1 MLHHCQAIS
10 LDGVYLEDISHI
22 IHPDTA
28 ARYLA
33 DTAQPNRFIQEWDL
47 PQGYSQ
53 FVSRYQFFHWQRP
66 WAAYR
71 DTLNDIKF
79 GKLVLLRKN
88 MSSYDMSG
96 VLTKSGD
103 LRNDLPSLLRA
114 RLKYIMSRQLRR
126 PAYYARTT
134 VERRAK
140 QEEQLEQRAQSA
152 KKKEKLEITITL
164 GIFFDG
170 TGNNAVNTD
179 NMLSACTAKH
189 YNLANSEAEGI
200 IGKCASDDFGFSGVG
215 ATSYTGYYTNVFWLN
230 KLYVNQLILDS
241 REAQYSIYID
251 GIGTEAGKSDSS
263 IGQGLGISD
272 TGVVAKTDK
281 AVSLIPQKLRHAL
294 TVIKDELSAYDVVIK
309 KIQFDIFGFSRGAAA
324 TRHFANRVQS
334 EDAAIISAI
343 RAGMAGTTFQG
354 SPAGKNR
361 FIGIFD
367 TVAAI
372 GTPANGLNPHN
383 ADTGDVNIALRPGVA
398 EKVFHI
404 TAANECRFNFALNSV
419 KPAWPELALPGVHS
433 DIGGGYYPVVKE
445 NLFLTR
451 PETTTVLLDYPDE
464 QTRSY
469 QKAMDQLPIM
479 DSYPSIAPILRTSEI
494 SVETWYDDRMPS
506 NHYGEL
512 QKRSFAA
519 LTLRNRV
526 VKNDWSKITL
536 RVMVDAAKEAGVAFE
551 KQTNSDIPADLI
563 SLCDKA
569 IVMGKAVRSGGNSED
584 FNDKEVDIIAKNYIH
599 TSANWNS
606 VIINSNG
613 SIVGGASPSETIG
626 FVNRPDE
633 KWRRTVYNM
642 DGKKSQV

>member
-1 MLHHCQAIS
+1 MLHHCQTIS
-10 LDGVYLEDISHI
+10 LDDIYLEDIPHI
-22 IHPDTA
+22 IHPGTA
-28 ARYLA
+28 AHNLA

-47 PQGYSQ
+47 PQNYSQ
-53 FVSRYQFFHWQRP
+53 FVSRCQTFHWQRP

-88 MSSYDMSG
+88 MTGYNMSG
-96 VLTKSGD
+96 VLTTSGD
-103 LRNDLPSLLRA
+103 LRNDLPSLLQA
-114 RLKYIMSRQLRR
+114 RLRYILSRQQRR
-126 PAYYARTT
+126 PAYYARPTA
-134 VERRAK
+134 ESKIK
-140 QEEQLEQRAQSA
+140 QEEQPEQRAQAA
-152 KKKEKLEITITL
+152 KKKEKIEITIIL

-170 TGNNAVNTD
+170 TGNNAVNTE
-179 NMLSACTAKH
+179 NMLNACTAKH

-200 IGKCASDDFGFSGVG
+200 ISKCAKDEFGFSGVG
-215 ATSYTGYYTNVFWLN
+215 ATSYTGYYTNVYWLN
-230 KLYVNQLILDS
+230 KLYLNQLILDN

-251 GIGTEAGKSDSS
+251 GIGTGAGKSDSS

-281 AVSLIPQKLRHAL
+281 AVSLIPQKLRHAV
-294 TVIKDELSAYDVVIK
+294 TVVKDELSAYDVVIK

-343 RAGMAGTTFQG
+343 RAGMAGTTFEG

-372 GTPANGLNPHN
+372 GTPTNGLNPHN
-383 ADTGDVNIALRPGVA
+383 ADTGDVNIILRPGVA

-404 TAANECRFNFALNSV
+404 TAANECRFNFALNSI

-433 DIGGGYYPVVKE
+433 DIGGGYYPVVEE

-451 PETTTVLLDYPDE
+451 PETTTVPLNYPDE

-469 QKAMDQLPIM
+469 HKAMDQLPIM

-551 KQTNSDIPADLI
+551 KQTNSDIPDDLI
-563 SLCDKA
+563 TLCDKA
-569 IVMGKAVRSGGNSED
+569 IAMGKTVRSGGHPEA
-584 FNDKEVDIIAKNYIH
+584 FNNKEFDIIAKNYIH

-606 VIINSNG
+606 VMIDSKG
-613 SIVGGASPSETIG
+613 SILGGASPSETIG

-633 KWRRTVYNM
+633 RWRRTVYNM